1 MKTIKNLTADQLR
14 RSILQL
20 AIEGKLVKQNPND
33 EPASELVKKIM
44 AEKKKLIQEGKIKKD
59 KNESYIFKGDDNC
72 YYEKIGNNTPV
83 KLEDLPFDIP
93 DNWTWIRLNSFA
105 NIYNGNSINETEK
118 IRKYTNVKGRS
129 FIATKDVLFN
139 RTIDYENGVKIP
151 ENETK
156 FRIAPANKI
165 LLCIEGGS
173 AGRKIAFTNKE
184 VCFGNKLA
192 CFNTFTINDLYLYNI
207 LQTATF
213 LELFKSSLT
222 GIIGGVS
229 INTLKSFLVPLPP
242 LEEQQRIVDK
252 ICFIEPLLEKYDSIE
267 KKLSAL
273 ETEFPEKLKKSIL
286 QYAIEG
292 KLVKQDPN
300 DEPASALLE
309 RIKAEKEKL
318 IKEGKIKRDKNES
331 YIYQGD
337 DKNYYEKVGKNVSLI
352 NMPLLVPSSWSWIK
366 AKAILKSLQYGFNG
380 SGLTEGKVKMLRITD
395 IQNNS
400 VNWETLPY
408 CSICEDLLSD
418 YQISPNDIFIART
431 GGTIGKSFQLKEDK
445 PKTVFAGYLIRFRFV
460 EEKLSD
466 YVSMFLNSPLYWN
479 QVADK
484 QTGTGQPNI
493 NGVSLGNLLIPVPPV
508 NEQIRIESKIKELF
522 ETISH

>member
-1 MKTIKNLTADQLR
+1 MKTIKNLKAEEIR
-14 RSILQL
+14 ESILQL
-20 AIEGKLVKQNPND
+20 AIQGKLVKQDSND
-33 EPASELVKKIM
+33 EPASELVKRIY
-44 AEKKKLIQEGKIKKD
+44 AEKQKLIQEGKIKKD
-59 KNESYIFKGDDNC
+59 KNESFIFKGDDNC
-72 YYEKIGNNTPV
+72 YYEKISNNAPV

-139 RTIDYENGVKIP
+139 RTIDYENGLKIP

-207 LQTATF
+207 LQTTTF
-213 LELFKSSLT
+213 LGLFKSSLT

-242 LEEQQRIVDK
+242 LEEQRRIVDR
-252 ICFIEPLLEKYDSIE
+252 IVSIEPLLAKYDSIE
-267 KKLSAL
+267 KELSVL
-273 ETEFPEKLKKSIL
+273 EAEFPEKLKKSIL
-286 QYAIEG
+286 QFAIEG

-300 DEPASALLE
+300 DEPASILLE
-309 RIKAEKEKL
+309 RIKAEKERL

-331 YIYQGD
+331 YVYQGD
-337 DKNYYEKVGKNVSLI
+337 DKNYYENLPLNWVRAYVKNVISLT
-352 NMPLLVPSSWSWIK
+352 
-366 AKAILKSLQYGFNG
+366 
-380 SGLTEGKVKMLRITD
+380 SGNDLTLEK
-395 IQNNS
+395 
-400 VNWETLPY
+400 Y
-408 CSICEDLLSD
+408 
-418 YQISPNDIFIART
+418 SPNNIGVPYLTGASNIAEDNSIIINRYT
-431 GGTIGKSFQLKEDK
+431 TINYVNSHVDEILLTCKGTIGKIAINTIGDIHVARQFMSIRSFIPNDFMVIYLKTIISSLNLEAKSMIPGIDRNQILSK
-445 PKTVFAGYLIRFRFV
+445 AISLPPIR
-460 EEKLSD
+460 
-466 YVSMFLNSPLYWN
+466 
-479 QVADK
+479 
-484 QTGTGQPNI
+484 
-493 NGVSLGNLLIPVPPV
+493 
-508 NEQIRIESKIKELF
+508 EQIKIANKTKKILHQ
-522 ETISH
+522 IIG